1 MMQRLEN
8 LPNWK
13 NFKGLNLFSLSKKRS
28 SVGLKQSKSTST
40 IKKTKKTNLITKMFN
55 KLAEEDLDNKN

>member
-40 IKKTKKTNLITKMFN
+40 MKKKTFITKEFN
-55 KLAEEDLDNKN
+55 KLAEEDLDDGS